1 MVPHGHGYSPHSPA
15 GSVAACT
22 ARVTLAPSAT
32 LPPVDEQTLTP
43 AGEQRRI
50 GLTYIQNSTVN
61 TSCRRVVSVPFAPK
75 TAALLTALQP
85 PKSSKSASTSGTI
98 FRVFAQV
105 FMAFSSTSYKFR
117 EVACN
122 LSFIYGIIVFA
133 IGQVSITK
141 RFEGVFLKNGQTGK
155 AHQGGGL

>member
-1 MVPHGHGYSPHSPA
+1 MKGKNGVK
-15 GSVAACT
+15 
-22 ARVTLAPSAT
+22 LADFIREIINTKISEKPVKSRIFEDLEGIRKAPPRLLLSGRPRAVS
-32 LPPVDEQTLTP
+32 LPFV
-43 AGEQRRI
+43 
-50 GLTYIQNSTVN
+50 
-61 TSCRRVVSVPFAPK
+61 PK

-85 PKSSKSASTSGTI
+85 LKSSKSASTSGTI

-122 LSFIYGIIVFA
+122 LSFIYVIIVFA

-141 RFEGVFLKNGQTGK
+141 QFEGDFSKKWTDG
-155 AHQGGGL
+155 